1 MSKLVSD
8 YLLYLGFS
16 PVRSGYRYLN
26 AILDMLLHGERVY
39 PLNKYGY
46 ITVGR
51 KYNKTPEVI
60 DKNIQNSIANVW
72 LKGNTMRLEKEF
84 GETIDPLKGKPTN
97 KQFIATVM
105 EKLLFLS
112 S

>member
-26 AILDMLLHGERVY
+26 VILDMLLHGERIY
-39 PLNKYGY
+39 PLKQYGY
-46 ITVGR
+46 ISVGL

-72 LKGNTMRLEKEF
+72 LKGNISRLEKEF
-84 GETIDPLKGKPTN
+84 GETIDPNKGKPTN
-97 KQFIATVM
+97 KQFIATIG
-105 EKLLFLS
+105 EKLLFITS
-112 S
+112 